1 MTQFFSTPTLLF
13 VGTVWFVHLGCTP
26 MTEPTEER
34 RNVPRMATNVE
45 GVIVKGL
52 APPVAGGFHSA
63 ILFEQDG
70 PQAKPLST
78 ATVTMDQR
86 GLVFVP
92 GLLVARVGQEVAFT
106 NGDDVLHNVHVTNA
120 ATLETIFNVATP
132 SKGAH
137 LHIFESVGT
146 YSVSCDVHPAMA
158 AYILITEAEYA
169 VVAQRGG
176 QFISSDMPPGRYT
189 VRVWNVDTKRRSVR
203 KIDIT
208 KDAELNL
215 VTPE

>member
-13 VGTVWFVHLGCTP
+13 VGAVCFVHLGCTP

-34 RNVPRMATNVE
+34 RNVPRTATNVE

-70 PQAKPLST
+70 PQEKPLST

-132 SKGAH
+132 SKGAY

-176 QFISSDMPPGRYT
+176 QFTSSDMPPGRYT
-189 VRVWNVDTKRRSVR
+189 VRVWNVDPKLRSVR

>member
-1 MTQFFSTPTLLF
+1 MTQLFSTPTLLI

-34 RNVPRMATNVE
+34 RNVPITATNVE

-70 PQAKPLST
+70 PQEKPLST

-132 SKGAH
+132 SKGAY
-137 LHIFESVGT
+137 LHVFVSVGT

-176 QFISSDMPPGRYT
+176 QFTSSDIPPGRYT
-189 VRVWNVDTKRRSVR
+189 VRVWNVDAKRRSVR

>member
-1 MTQFFSTPTLLF
+1 MTQLFSTPTLLI

-34 RNVPRMATNVE
+34 RNVPITATNVE
-45 GVIVKGL
+45 SVIVKGL

-132 SKGAH
+132 SKGAY
-137 LHIFESVGT
+137 LHVFESVGT

-176 QFISSDMPPGRYT
+176 QFTSSDIPPGRYT
-189 VRVWNVDTKRRSVR
+189 VRVWNVDPKRRSVR

>member
-1 MTQFFSTPTLLF
+1 MPIT
-13 VGTVWFVHLGCTP
+13 
-26 MTEPTEER
+26 
-34 RNVPRMATNVE
+34 ATNVE

-132 SKGAH
+132 SKGAY

-176 QFISSDMPPGRYT
+176 QFTSSDMPPGRYT
-189 VRVWNVDTKRRSVR
+189 VRVWNVDPKRRSVR

>member
-34 RNVPRMATNVE
+34 RNVPITATNVE

-176 QFISSDMPPGRYT
+176 QFTSSDMPPGRYT
-189 VRVWNVDTKRRSVR
+189 VRVWNVDPKRRSVR

>member
-1 MTQFFSTPTLLF
+1 LTQFVSTPTLLF

-26 MTEPTEER
+26 MTEPIEER
-34 RNVPRMATNVE
+34 RNVPITATNVE

-189 VRVWNVDTKRRSVR
+189 VRVWNVDPKRRSVR

>member
-176 QFISSDMPPGRYT
+176 QFTSSDMPPGRYT
-189 VRVWNVDTKRRSVR
+189 VRVWNVDPKRRSVR

>member
-1 MTQFFSTPTLLF
+1 MTQFFSTPTLLII
-13 VGTVWFVHLGCTP
+13 GTVWFVHLGCTP

-189 VRVWNVDTKRRSVR
+189 VRVWNVDPKRRSVR

>member
-26 MTEPTEER
+26 MTDPTEER
-34 RNVPRMATNVE
+34 RNVPITATNVE

-176 QFISSDMPPGRYT
+176 QFTSSDMPPGRYT
-189 VRVWNVDTKRRSVR
+189 VRVWNVDPKRRSVR

>member
-1 MTQFFSTPTLLF
+1 M
-13 VGTVWFVHLGCTP
+13 
-26 MTEPTEER
+26 
-34 RNVPRMATNVE
+34 PRMATNVE

-189 VRVWNVDTKRRSVR
+189 VRVWNVDPKRRSVR